1 MGIHHQRIL
10 IILYLRIIHI
20 VEVTKRMTA
29 YSHSKIGT
37 FLQCKQKYK
46 FQYVDKIKSDIETI
60 EIFLG
65 KRVHETLEKLY
76 KDLQF
81 EKVNTK
87 EELLAHFEAHWGNKW
102 HDKVVI
108 VKDEYTADNYKAMGK
123 RFISDYYDHYK
134 PFNSLKTI
142 GLETQDLMPLNNENQ
157 FHVRIDRLA
166 CDNEGNY
173 YVCDYKINNQLK
185 AQEELDEDKQLAM
198 YSIWIKQKYP
208 DAKKVKLV
216 WYFLAHDK
224 EMISERNDEQL
235 EKLKLETEEII
246 KEIENC
252 GEFPTNLSTL
262 CDYCQYRQ
270 MCPAWKHEV
279 ELEQKSEEEFKDDDG
294 VKLVD
299 ELTNLEYQTSEATE
313 QIEKLRERIIKFAQQ
328 KGVDIVWGTEKKAS
342 VKPYDKLNYP
352 KTEEFK
358 NLLRTKGYDVF
369 TLNYSKL
376 LSKITKREVD
386 IDILEKINTE
396 QGWLVRL
403 SKR

>member
-1 MGIHHQRIL
+1 
-10 IILYLRIIHI
+10 
-20 VEVTKRMTA
+20 MTA

-60 EIFLG
+60 EVFLG

-81 EKVNTK
+81 EKLNSK
-87 EELLAHFEAHWGNKW
+87 EELLAHFEANWDSNW
-102 HDKVVI
+102 HDKVVV

-123 RFISDYYDHYK
+123 RFISEYYDHYK

-142 GLETQDLMPLNNENQ
+142 GLETQDLMPLSNGNQ

-166 CDNEGNY
+166 CDHEGNY
-173 YVCDYKINNQLK
+173 YVCDYKTNNQLK

-208 DAKKVKLV
+208 DAKRVKLV

-224 EMISERNDEQL
+224 EMISERSDEQL
-235 EKLKLETEEII
+235 EKLKIETEELI
-246 KEIENC
+246 KEIEAC
-252 GEFPTNLSTL
+252 GEFPTNISTL

-279 ELEQKSEEEFKDDDG
+279 ELEQKSEGEFKEDDG
-294 VKLVD
+294 LRLVD
-299 ELTNLEYQTSEATE
+299 EYSKLDVQ
-313 QIEKLRERIIKFAQQ
+313 EKDASAQKEIIREKIIKFAQQ
-328 KGVDIVWGTEKKAS
+328 RGIDVVWGTDKKAS
-342 VKPYDKLNYP
+342 VKSFDKINYP
-352 KTEEFK
+352 KTEEFIQ
-358 NLLRTKGYDVF
+358 LLKEKGIFEDVV
-369 TLNYSKL
+369 TLNSSKL
-376 LSKITKREVD
+376 RSKILKTRID
-386 IDILEKINTE
+386 TDILEQIKTE
-396 QGWLVRL
+396 QGWMVRL

>member
-1 MGIHHQRIL
+1 
-10 IILYLRIIHI
+10 
-20 VEVTKRMTA
+20 MTA

-60 EIFLG
+60 EVFLG

-81 EKVNTK
+81 EKLNSK
-87 EELLAHFEAHWGNKW
+87 EELLAHFEANWDSNW
-102 HDKVVI
+102 HDKVVV

-123 RFISDYYDHYK
+123 RFISEYYDHYK

-142 GLETQDLMPLNNENQ
+142 GLETQDLMPLSNGNQ

-166 CDNEGNY
+166 CDHEGNY
-173 YVCDYKINNQLK
+173 YVCDYKTNNQLK

-208 DAKKVKLV
+208 DAKRVKLV

-224 EMISERNDEQL
+224 EMISERSDEQL
-235 EKLKLETEEII
+235 EKLKIETEELI
-246 KEIENC
+246 KEIEAC
-252 GEFPTNLSTL
+252 GEFPTNINTL

-279 ELEQKSEEEFKDDDG
+279 ELEQKSEEEFKEDDG
-294 VKLVD
+294 LRLVD
-299 ELTNLEYQTSEATE
+299 EYSKLDVQ
-313 QIEKLRERIIKFAQQ
+313 EKDASAQKEIIREKIIKFAQQ
-328 KGVDIVWGTEKKAS
+328 RGIDVVWGTDKKAS
-342 VKPYDKLNYP
+342 VKSFDKINYP
-352 KTEEFK
+352 KTEEFIQ
-358 NLLRTKGYDVF
+358 LLKEKGIFEDVV
-369 TLNYSKL
+369 TLNSSKL
-376 LSKITKREVD
+376 RSKILKTRID
-386 IDILEKINTE
+386 TDILEQIKTE
-396 QGWLVRL
+396 QGWMVRL